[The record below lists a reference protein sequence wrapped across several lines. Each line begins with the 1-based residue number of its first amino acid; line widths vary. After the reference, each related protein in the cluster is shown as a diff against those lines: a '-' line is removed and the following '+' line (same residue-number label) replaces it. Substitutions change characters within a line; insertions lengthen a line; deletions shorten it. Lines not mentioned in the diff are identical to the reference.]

1 MLRALEEDA
10 ASLGNRLSLYS
21 LTEGEKERL
30 EGLFP
35 GKFDYT
41 LVRDGFDYCYDINRL
56 ADLTGKKLHA
66 KRNHIHRFEEH
77 YPGWTT
83 EEIGPHNLQE
93 CIALNE
99 DWEAAAAAAG
109 HEDWNAQEGCEALR
123 RCLYHQQELGL
134 EGLALRGNGKLVA
147 FTMGKSLGGDT
158 YDVFFEKAYADIQG
172 AYPMINREF
181 ARWVRAHHPEIV
193 YLNREDDMGEENLRK
208 AKLSYHPDLLLEK
221 YVAELKEGAAL

>member
-1 MLRALEEDA
+1 MRRLSDRALQRFPLLLA
-10 ASLGNRLSLYS
+10 GGAGGHPPHAPGPGGGRGVPGQPPLLYS

-109 HEDWNAQEGCEALR
+109 HEDWNAQEGVRGPAPLPLPPAGAGAGGPGAPGQREAGGLHHGQEPGWGHLR
-123 RCLYHQQELGL
+123 RVL
-134 EGLALRGNGKLVA
+134 
-147 FTMGKSLGGDT
+147 
-158 YDVFFEKAYADIQG
+158 
-172 AYPMINREF
+172 
-181 ARWVRAHHPEIV
+181 
-193 YLNREDDMGEENLRK
+193 
-208 AKLSYHPDLLLEK
+208 
-221 YVAELKEGAAL
+221 